1 VIENAA
7 TDPGQKD
14 ARDRTVSP
22 GRLAAFWSVHPN
34 TVYRD
39 IRKGAL
45 KAYRL
50 PGGQLRVRMS
60 DARRYGRPVE

>member
-1 VIENAA
+1 MIENTA

-14 ARDRTVSP
+14 ARMRTVSP
-22 GRLAAFWSVHPN
+22 SWLAAFWSVHQN

-50 PGGQLRVRMS
+50 PGGQLRVLMS
-60 DARRYGRPVE
+60 DARKYGRPVE